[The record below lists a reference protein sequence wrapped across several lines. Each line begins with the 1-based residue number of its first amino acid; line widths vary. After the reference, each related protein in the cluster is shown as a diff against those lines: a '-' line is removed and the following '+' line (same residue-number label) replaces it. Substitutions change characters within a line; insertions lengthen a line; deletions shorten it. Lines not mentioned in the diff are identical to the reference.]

1 MWRCV
6 ALPSAAGGTEAVKH
20 QADKSVEGCRS
31 LPKAERATSSA
42 QLASHTA
49 SIEDRLSC
57 GLLVFEHLIATSRRS
72 SKWHSN
78 QAWPLSERKLW

>member
-1 MWRCV
+1 MSLKFLLSARSCHAQALCV

-31 LPKAERATSSA
+31 LPKAERATCSA

-49 SIEDRLSC
+49 SIADRQSC
-57 GLLVFEHLIATSRRS
+57 GLLVFEHQIATSKRRS
-72 SKWHSN
+72 
-78 QAWPLSERKLW
+78 